1 MKLPVCPKK
10 NSDKIRIEIVY
21 IVDLLTELLRN
32 EKLIGYHQ
40 WVIGKW
46 VKYILIKY
54 QTYDIFEII
63 KFFTTYLIL

>member
-32 EKLIGYHQ
+32 EKLISY
-40 WVIGKW
+40 
-46 VKYILIKY
+46 
-54 QTYDIFEII
+54 
-63 KFFTTYLIL
+63 

>member
-10 NSDKIRIEIVY
+10 NSDKIRIEIVD

-32 EKLIGYHQ
+32 VKLISYHQ

-54 QTYDIFEII
+54 QT
-63 KFFTTYLIL
+63 

>member
-32 EKLIGYHQ
+32 VKLISYHQ

-46 VKYILIKY
+46 VKIYINQISNIRHL
-54 QTYDIFEII
+54 
-63 KFFTTYLIL
+63 